1 MKNFINTIV
10 KSIAVVALF
19 AAPVLNAQAAKTV
32 KPDAIPWPPIVRPV
46 SVLSTDNA
54 SQFSTKQT
62 DTSLPWINIPPIAPK
77 PGDTNSL
84 KPGMDDVNSLKPG
97 IVIL

>member
-19 AAPVLNAQAAKTV
+19 AAPILNAQAAKTT
-32 KPDAIPWPPIVRPV
+32 KPVTIPWPPIVRPV
-46 SVLSTDNA
+46 SMQATDNA
-54 SQFSTKQT
+54 TQFATQQT

-77 PGDTNSL
+77 PGNTNSL